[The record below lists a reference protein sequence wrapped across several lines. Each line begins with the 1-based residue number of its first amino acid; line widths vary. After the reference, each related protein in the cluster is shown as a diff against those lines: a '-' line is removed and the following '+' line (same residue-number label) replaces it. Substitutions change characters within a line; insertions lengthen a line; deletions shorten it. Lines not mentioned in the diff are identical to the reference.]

1 MKSDDVYLKQIL
13 DSVIKIKL
21 FIRGVNSSQFLT
33 DQKTQSAV
41 IMQLALIGEL
51 SKKISKNTQSHVDL
65 PWKDIAG
72 FRDRAIHD
80 YYQID
85 LGIVWETISADI
97 PILKKAIQEYLQ
109 TTNE

>member
-1 MKSDDVYLKQIL
+1 MKDDRVYLAQIGEAVEKAL
-13 DSVIKIKL
+13 RFTEGMERDA
-21 FIRGVNSSQFLT
+21 FMA

-51 SKKISKNTQSHVDL
+51 AKRVSDGTKSHIDL

-80 YYQID
+80 YYNID
-85 LGIVWETISADI
+85 LDVVWRTVTDDLPMLHRVIGAEG
-97 PILKKAIQEYLQ
+97 EG
-109 TTNE
+109 N

>member
-1 MKSDDVYLKQIL
+1 MDAVRKIRQFVEGIDKDAFLK
-13 DSVIKIKL
+13 
-21 FIRGVNSSQFLT
+21 

-51 SKKISKNTQSHVDL
+51 AKRVSSDSRSAVDV
-65 PWKDIAG
+65 PWKEIAG

-85 LGIVWETISADI
+85 LNIAWDTITLDLDPLADA
-97 PILKKAIQEYLQ
+97 LRKHLDQ
-109 TTNE
+109 TNGGLVGP

>member
-1 MKSDDVYLKQIL
+1 MKSDRVYCEQIV
-13 DSVIKIKL
+13 DSVGKI
-21 FIRGVNSSQFLT
+21 RQFVEGFDKDAFLK

-51 SKKISKNTQSHVDL
+51 AKRVSADTKSAVDV
-65 PWKDIAG
+65 PWKQIAG

-85 LGIVWETISADI
+85 LNIAWDTITLDLGPLTEA
-97 PILKKAIQEYLQ
+97 LREHLEQAE
-109 TTNE
+109 

>member
-1 MKSDDVYLKQIL
+1 M
-13 DSVIKIKL
+13 
-21 FIRGVNSSQFLT
+21 
-33 DQKTQSAV
+33 

-51 SKKISKNTQSHVDL
+51 AKRVTKDTQSQIQL

-85 LGIVWETISADI
+85 VEIVW
-97 PILKKAIQEYLQ
+97 Q
-109 TTNE
+109 TTIDDLPVLKESIELYFIKTS

>member
-13 DSVIKIKL
+13 DAVIKIKL
-21 FIRGVNSSQFLT
+21 FVSGVNSSQFLT

-51 SKKISKNTQSHVDL
+51 SKKISINTQSQIDL

-97 PILKKAIQEYLQ
+97 PILKKAIEEYLQ
-109 TTNE
+109 TTIE